1 MKSHIEDIDE
11 RYLDSL
17 NKEESELKKNI
28 KMQRE
33 EYQKELDKIKIL
45 KLELEEY

>member
-1 MKSHIEDIDE
+1 VEGVIGLKYVLEEMKSHIEDIDE

-28 KMQRE
+28 KM
-33 EYQKELDKIKIL
+33 
-45 KLELEEY
+45 